1 MPQTSDNDFYLL
13 TVSKKKKKPSN
24 SVIRNGL
31 LCPGSH
37 VELWSTWDL
46 RSASTLVV
54 VSNTHLTAALEFT
67 IMSFFKVESAV
78 SF

>member
-13 TVSKKKKKPSN
+13 TVSKKKKPSN

>member
-1 MPQTSDNDFYLL
+1 MGSSVQGLFY
-13 TVSKKKKKPSN
+13 
-24 SVIRNGL
+24 
-31 LCPGSH
+31 